1 MALHR
6 MNFKAMEKYLD
17 WWYDFSMANP
27 KDTWCPMMISQPGI
41 GKTTLVENLAA
52 KKGVNLKV
60 LILSQANPTEVAGM
74 TMPSPDGRHETYIY
88 DPSWVRE
95 LKDGDILFLDEVLK
109 APQAVLNS
117 CLTMIQS
124 RIMASG
130 TKLPNIA
137 IISAANESKTAQ
149 NYPDEL
155 KQRFVEVELVYDV
168 IVYAKYMK
176 QKFPELTINT
186 TTEEKFDRIASRY
199 LPVGCAQ
206 GWNRFTPRDCTKMI
220 AATLSCKSVQDFRD
234 NLYDP
239 IGCMYGL
246 SIRDELGDLIE
257 ARFLKPKLTKR
268 QELEEFLIN
277 TGDHSLIQM
286 VEEGKELDDVDFV
299 YNLSQN
305 SFWEELQGLLA
316 EVSVSEEAIPY

>member
-1 MALHR
+1 MGFNR
-6 MNFKAMEKYLD
+6 MTFKEMEQYLD
-17 WWYDFSMANP
+17 WWYDFSMINP
-27 KDTWCPMMISQPGI
+27 NDTWCPMMISQPGL

-130 TKLPNIA
+130 TRLPNIA
-137 IISAANESKTAQ
+137 IISAANGSKTAQ

-155 KQRFVEVELVYDV
+155 KQRFVEIELAFDAGMYSQ
-168 IVYAKYMK
+168 YMK
-176 QKFPELTINT
+176 LKFPELMTNI
-186 TTEEKFDRIASRY
+186 TTEEKFNRIVTRY
-199 LPVGCAQ
+199 LPIGCAQ

-220 AATLSCKSVQDFRD
+220 AAALSCKSKLEFDEKLSR
-234 NLYDP
+234 P
-239 IGCMYGL
+239 ICCMYGQ
-246 SIRDELGDLIE
+246 SIRDELRDLVE

-277 TGDHSLIQM
+277 TGDHGLIQM
-286 VEEGKELDDVDFV
+286 VEEGKELSDVDFV

-305 SFWEELQGLLA
+305 SFWEELQELLA
-316 EVSVSEEAIPY
+316 EVNVSEDEIPY